1 MRWLSSSGEKPPH
14 KAVFE
19 TYFRGA
25 RRERQYAKMRSWR
38 RNLENIRVIS
48 WRGPIY
54 TVEEVSDLLG
64 IPRPT
69 LYRYLR
75 EYSIPHYRRSGKI
88 SIPEES
94 FDRIREARDLHKE
107 GLGTESVRRVLRE
120 GGAPASGELSERLDA
135 LSATLKDL
143 QDKSA
148 TDEPVSSPALR
159 TLLARQSLLIS
170 AVFNLTEMVEDL
182 LLASGKPRKTAF
194 GEVAGELRAVTP
206 LHEYAQ
212 RRRLGGTES
221 PVAIAEP
228 ARAAPAE
235 PPAFQ
240 ALPER
245 HGGFG
250 HLSRRRRRWVLAVMA
265 VLLVGGLLA
274 YQLPA
279 LLADR
284 SAEPPVTAGREESR
298 DPASASDTADDGARE
313 PNAGP
318 DGSRGDPEG
327 AAVPAGADDRPVETT
342 PGEVPDVSGQSVEE
356 AARSVSEAGFAVAAI
371 RTEAGPVEAGT
382 VTGTDPPAGTDAEP
396 GEPVTIVTSGGSGE
410 R

>member
-1 MRWLSSSGEKPPH
+1 M
-14 KAVFE
+14 
-19 TYFRGA
+19 
-25 RRERQYAKMRSWR
+25 
-38 RNLENIRVIS
+38 IS

-120 GGAPASGELSERLDA
+120 GGVPASGELSERLDA
-135 LSATLKDL
+135 LSETLKDL

-148 TDEPVSSPALR
+148 TDEAVSSPALR
-159 TLLARQSLLIS
+159 TLMARQSLLIS

-182 LLASGKPRKTAF
+182 LLASGKPRKTVF

-206 LHEYAQ
+206 LREYAQ
-212 RRRLGGTES
+212 RRRLGGEES
-221 PVAIAEP
+221 PVAVAEP
-228 ARAAPAE
+228 TPKVPID
-235 PPAFQ
+235 PPARQ

-245 HGGFG
+245 HGRFG
-250 HLSRRRRRWVLAVMA
+250 HLSRRRRRWVLAVVA
-265 VLLVGGLLA
+265 ILLVGGLLA
-274 YQLPA
+274 SQLPT
-279 LLADR
+279 LLGDR
-284 SAEPPVTAGREESR
+284 TAEPPPAAAGQEEGR
-298 DPASASDTADDGARE
+298 DPAGGASGRGPEAADDAAETQGA
-313 PNAGP
+313 NAGAAAA
-318 DGSRGDPEG
+318 GGEPEG
-327 AAVPAGADDRPVETT
+327 AASGSGAPAGADGGPVETE

-356 AARSVSEAGFAVAAI
+356 AARSLSEAGFPVAAI
-371 RTEAGPVEAGT
+371 RTEAGPEEAGT
-382 VTGTDPPAGTDAEP
+382 VTDTDPPAGTDAEP
-396 GEPVTIVTSGGSGE
+396 GTPVIIVMSGGSGE

>member
-1 MRWLSSSGEKPPH
+1 MR
-14 KAVFE
+14 
-19 TYFRGA
+19 T
-25 RRERQYAKMRSWR
+25 WR
-38 RNLENIRVIS
+38 RNFENIRVIS

-120 GGAPASGELSERLDA
+120 GGAPAGGELSERLDA

-148 TDEPVSSPALR
+148 GDEAVSSPALR

-182 LLASGKPRKTAF
+182 LLASGKPRKTVF

-206 LHEYAQ
+206 LREYAQ
-212 RRRLGGTES
+212 RRRLGGGES
-221 PVAIAEP
+221 PVAVAEP
-228 ARAAPAE
+228 TPKVPTD
-235 PPAFQ
+235 PPARQ
-240 ALPER
+240 AVPER
-245 HGGFG
+245 PGRFG
-250 HLSRRRRRWVLAVMA
+250 HLSRRRRRWVLAVVA
-265 VLLVGGLLA
+265 ILLVGGLLA
-274 YQLPA
+274 SQLPT
-279 LLADR
+279 LLGDR
-284 SAEPPVTAGREESR
+284 TAEPPPPAAAGQEEGRE
-298 DPASASDTADDGARE
+298 DPAGGASGRGPEEADNASGARE
-313 PNAGP
+313 PNTG
-318 DGSRGDPEG
+318 G
-327 AAVPAGADDRPVETT
+327 PVETA
-342 PGEVPDVSGQSVEE
+342 PGEVPDVSGRSVEE
-356 AARSVSEAGFAVAAI
+356 AARSLSEAGFAVAAI
-371 RTEAGPVEAGT
+371 RTEAGPEEAGT

-396 GEPVTIVTSGGSGE
+396 GTPVIIVMSGGSGE

>member
-1 MRWLSSSGEKPPH
+1 MR
-14 KAVFE
+14 
-19 TYFRGA
+19 T
-25 RRERQYAKMRSWR
+25 WR
-38 RNLENIRVIS
+38 RKFENIRVIS

-143 QDKSA
+143 QDRSA

-182 LLASGKPRKTAF
+182 LLANGKPRKTVF
-194 GEVAGELRAVTP
+194 GEVAGELREVTP
-206 LHEYAQ
+206 LPEYAE
-212 RRRLGGTES
+212 RRRLGAAKS
-221 PVAIAEP
+221 PVAVAEP
-228 ARAAPAE
+228 TPRVPTELPDRRVA
-235 PPAFQ
+235 
-240 ALPER
+240 PER
-245 HGGFG
+245 SGKFG
-250 HLSRRRRRWVLAVMA
+250 HLGRRRRRWVLAVVAILM
-265 VLLVGGLLA
+265 VGGLLV

-279 LLADR
+279 LLGNRTTESPA
-284 SAEPPVTAGREESR
+284 PVGQEESR
-298 DPASASDTADDGARE
+298 DPNGA
-313 PNAGP
+313 P
-318 DGSRGDPEG
+318 G
-327 AAVPAGADDRPVETT
+327 AADEGRDSEAGETATETREAGAGAADARDESEGGAGSPAGADGGPIATE
-342 PGEVPDVSGQSVEE
+342 PGEVPDVSGRSVEA
-356 AARSVSEAGFAVAAI
+356 AARSLSEAGYEVAAI
-371 RTEAGPVEAGT
+371 RTETSPAEAGT

-396 GEPVTIVTSGGSGE
+396 GAPVIIVMSGGSGK